1 MLSEVPEGRFVR
13 IRKLQS
19 EPDVC
24 HRLRELGFCEDAI
37 VRLVVN
43 GEGNLICEVCNT
55 RIGLNLAIAQD
66 IMVSPFE

>member
-13 IRKLQS
+13 IRKLRL

-43 GEGNLICEVCNT
+43 GEGNLICEVCHT